1 MKTGQR
7 IQEIRKAQ
15 GITQNQLAEKLHVS
29 PSFKVVLKMVL
40 LLSQ

>member
-29 PSFKVVLKMVL
+29 PSITNIK
-40 LLSQ
+40 

>member
-1 MKTGQR
+1 MKTGKR

-29 PSFKVVLKMVL
+29 PSFN
-40 LLSQ
+40 

>member
-1 MKTGQR
+1 MKTGQL

-29 PSFKVVLKMVL
+29 PSFI
-40 LLSQ
+40 SRIDIC